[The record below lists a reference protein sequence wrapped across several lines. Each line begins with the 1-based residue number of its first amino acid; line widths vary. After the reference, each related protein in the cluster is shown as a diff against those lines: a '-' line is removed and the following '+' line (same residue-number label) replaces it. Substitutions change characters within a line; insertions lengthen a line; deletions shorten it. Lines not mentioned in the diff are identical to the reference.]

1 MVINHKIII
10 LVGLFSSLL
19 VILFSTP
26 NIHGIFQSKSSVEF
40 KNYENPLYG
49 INIKYPSDWRYYEK
63 NGPENFSPDR
73 IFQVSFLSPS
83 NKLLSDMVFVWFNIE
98 KIKDSLSLDD
108 RKNILLNN
116 LNNSSIDV
124 KVQSIKLSGMDAFM
138 IDYTTKAV
146 ELQRNIGIEAIRD
159 GLLYSLD
166 FTAQPDTFEKNL
178 DSIETMIESTNISSN
193 AKINDKM

>member
-1 MVINHKIII
+1 MVINHRIII
-10 LVGLFSSLL
+10 LVSIFSSLL

-26 NIHGIFQSKSSVEF
+26 NIQSIFQSKSSEEF
-40 KNYENPLYG
+40 NNYENPLYG

-124 KVQSIKLSGMDAFM
+124 KVQSTKLSGMDAFM

-178 DSIETMIESTNISSN
+178 DSIETMIESTNISSI
-193 AKINDKM
+193 A

>member
-10 LVGLFSSLL
+10 LVCIFSSLL
-19 VILFSTP
+19 VFILLSHQF
-26 NIHGIFQSKSSVEF
+26 IHAIINSESSEEF
-40 KNYENPLYG
+40 KTYENLIYG
-49 INIKYPSDWRYYEK
+49 INIKYPGDWRYYEK

-83 NKLLSDMVFVWFNIE
+83 YKVLSDMVFVWFNIE
-98 KIKDSLSLDD
+98 KIKDSLSLED
-108 RKNILLNN
+108 RRNILLKN

-124 KVQSIKLSGMDAFM
+124 KVQSTKLSGINAYM
-138 IDYTTKAV
+138 IDYTSKEV

-178 DSIETMIESTNISSN
+178 DSIETMIKSMNISSI
-193 AKINDKM
+193 A

>member
-1 MVINHKIII
+1 M
-10 LVGLFSSLL
+10 
-19 VILFSTP
+19 LFSTH
-26 NIHGIFQSKSSVEF
+26 NIQGIFKSESSEEF
-40 KNYENPLYG
+40 KTYENPLYG
-49 INIKYPSDWRYYEK
+49 INMKYPDDWRYYEN

-108 RKNILLNN
+108 RRNILLTN

-124 KVQSIKLSGMDAFM
+124 KVQSTKLSGINAYMF
-138 IDYTTKAV
+138 DYTNKEV
-146 ELQRNIGIEAIRD
+146 ELQRNIGIEAIRN

-166 FTAQPDTFEKNL
+166 FTAQPDTFEQNMN
-178 DSIETMIESTNISSN
+178 SIETMIKSINISS
-193 AKINDKM
+193 IV

>member
-1 MVINHKIII
+1 MVINIKLIVLVCISSI
-10 LVGLFSSLL
+10 LVIMLL
-19 VILFSTP
+19 STH
-26 NIHGIFQSKSSVEF
+26 NIHGIFKSESSGEF
-40 KNYENPLYG
+40 KTYENPLYG
-49 INIKYPSDWRYYEK
+49 INMKYPDDWRYYEK

-108 RKNILLNN
+108 RRNILLTN

-124 KVQSIKLSGMDAFM
+124 KVQSTKLSGINAYM
-138 IDYTTKAV
+138 IDYTNKEV
-146 ELQRNIGIEAIRD
+146 ELQRNIGIEAIRN

-166 FTAQPDTFEKNL
+166 FTAQPDTFEQNMY
-178 DSIETMIESTNISSN
+178 SIETMIKSININISSI
-193 AKINDKM
+193 A

>member
-1 MVINHKIII
+1 MVINIKLIVLVCISSILVII
-10 LVGLFSSLL
+10 LL
-19 VILFSTP
+19 STH
-26 NIHGIFQSKSSVEF
+26 NIQGIFSESSEEF
-40 KNYENPLYG
+40 KTYENPLYG
-49 INIKYPSDWRYYEK
+49 INMKYPDDWRYYEK

-108 RKNILLNN
+108 RRNILLTN

-124 KVQSIKLSGMDAFM
+124 KVQSTKLSGINAYM
-138 IDYTTKAV
+138 IDYTNKEV
-146 ELQRNIGIEAIRD
+146 ELQRNIGIEAIRN

-166 FTAQPDTFEKNL
+166 FTAQPDTFEQNMN
-178 DSIETMIESTNISSN
+178 SIETMIKSINISSI
-193 AKINDKM
+193 A

>member
-1 MVINHKIII
+1 MIINNKIIVLI
-10 LVGLFSSLL
+10 FSSL
-19 VILFSTP
+19 VVMLFSTH
-26 NIHGIFQSKSSVEF
+26 NIQGIFKSESSEEF
-40 KNYENPLYG
+40 KTYENQLYG
-49 INIKYPSDWRYYEK
+49 INMKYPDDWRYYEK

-108 RKNILLNN
+108 RRNILLTN

-124 KVQSIKLSGMDAFM
+124 KVQSTKLSGINAYM
-138 IDYTTKAV
+138 IDYTNKEV
-146 ELQRNIGIEAIRD
+146 ELQRNIGIEVIRN

-166 FTAQPDTFEKNL
+166 FTAQPDTFEQNMN
-178 DSIETMIESTNISSN
+178 SIETMIKSINISSI
-193 AKINDKM
+193 A

>member
-1 MVINHKIII
+1 MVLNHGIIT
-10 LVGLFSSLL
+10 LVCIFSSSL
-19 VILFSTP
+19 VIPISTQ
-26 NIHGIFQSKSSVEF
+26 NIQGIFHSESSEEF
-40 KNYENPLYG
+40 KIYENPLHG
-49 INIKYPSDWRYYEK
+49 INIKYPGDWRYYEK

-108 RKNILLNN
+108 RKNILLKN

-124 KVQSIKLSGMDAFM
+124 KVQSTKLSGINAFM
-138 IDYTTKAV
+138 IDYTNKAV
-146 ELQRNIGIEAIRD
+146 ELQRHIGIEAIRN

-178 DSIETMIESTNISSN
+178 DSIETMIKSTNISSI
-193 AKINDKM
+193 A

>member
-10 LVGLFSSLL
+10 LVCTFSSLL
-19 VILFSTP
+19 VFILLSHPF
-26 NIHGIFQSKSSVEF
+26 IHALINSESSEEF
-40 KNYENPLYG
+40 ETYENLIYG

-83 NKLLSDMVFVWFNIE
+83 YKVLSDMVFVWFNIE

-124 KVQSIKLSGMDAFM
+124 KVQSTKLSGMDAFM
-138 IDYTTKAV
+138 IDYTTKTA

-178 DSIETMIESTNISSN
+178 NSIETMIKSMNISSI
-193 AKINDKM
+193 A